1 MAIPRDS
8 IGHRSETVRRAN
20 LSAIVRELHVHG
32 PLSRSDLV
40 SRTGLTRSGIRGLL
54 SELVSAG
61 LVDERPSLPAGTP
74 GRPSPMVRPRADRA
88 VVLALE
94 VNIDSLAMAVV
105 GYGGTVQRLERM
117 ERPRTH
123 VTVDA
128 IVDDLV
134 DVVRPVL
141 GQLRHGGALLGI
153 GVAVAGTVR
162 RTDGMIR
169 QAPNLGWREV
179 PLGER
184 LRTALDLHV
193 PLRVANE
200 ADLGGLAEHRRGAAV
215 GFDDVVYVMGEV
227 GVGGNVIVR
236 GEPLIGIAGY
246 AGEVGHIPI
255 NPDGRSCGCGSFGC
269 WETEVGERAM
279 LMRAGRPIDGGRD
292 AVVRLVEDARDGN
305 VEALA
310 ALEHVASWLGIGLA
324 TLVNVFNPRLVVL
337 GGNFERI
344 HAISGSSIE
353 EAMRRRALSPSSEL
367 VRVVPGRLGED
378 APLLG
383 AAELAFEPLLADP
396 AAWLGP
402 RANALATA

>member
-1 MAIPRDS
+1 MPTARDT

-20 LSAIVRELHVHG
+20 LSAIVRELHADG

-40 SRTGLTRSGIRGLL
+40 TRTGLTRSGIRGLIG
-54 SELVSAG
+54 ELVSAG
-61 LVDERPSLPAGTP
+61 LVDEQPSPPAGMP

-88 VVLALE
+88 LVLALE

-105 GYGGTVQRLERM
+105 GYGGAVQRLERVD
-117 ERPRTH
+117 RPRAH

-134 DVVRPVL
+134 GLVRPVL
-141 GQLRHGGALLGI
+141 GPLRHGDALLGI

-162 RTDGMIR
+162 RTDGVVR

-184 LRTALDLHV
+184 LRDVLGLDA
-193 PLRVANE
+193 PLWVANE

-227 GVGGNVIVR
+227 GVGGNVIVH
-236 GEPLIGIAGY
+236 GEPLVGAAGY
-246 AGEVGHIPI
+246 GGEVGHMPL
-255 NPDGRSCGCGSFGC
+255 NPGGVACGCGSSGC

-279 LMRAGRPIDGGRD
+279 LARAGRPVDGGRD
-292 AVVRLVEDARDGN
+292 EVSALIEDARAGDA
-305 VEALA
+305 EALA
-310 ALEHVASWLGIGLA
+310 GLSHVASWLGIGLA
-324 TLVNVFNPRLVVL
+324 ALVNVFNPRLVVL
-337 GGNFERI
+337 GGTFERI
-344 HAISGSSIE
+344 HPIMGPSIE

-367 VRVVPGRLGED
+367 VRVVPGRLGVD

-383 AAELAFEPLLADP
+383 AAELAFEGLLADP

-402 RANALATA
+402 RAQVLATV